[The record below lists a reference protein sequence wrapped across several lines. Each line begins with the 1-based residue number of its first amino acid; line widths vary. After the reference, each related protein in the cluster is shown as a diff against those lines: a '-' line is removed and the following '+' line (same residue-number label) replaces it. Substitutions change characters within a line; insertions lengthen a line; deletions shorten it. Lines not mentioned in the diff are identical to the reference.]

1 MAEKRTETPIHSVTL
16 QFTGPIAEQMANHF
30 FTDWL
35 DGGLDQ
41 IWEERLDDA
50 DIAESISY
58 DWDVATRT
66 LVISGV
72 ADDEDDQEDE
82 DPEDEESGEDESA
95 EEETDDED
103 GDDAEDAS
111 DEDDKDSEAAAEIEG
126 NHAKEDA

>member
-16 QFTGPIAEQMANHF
+16 QFAGPLAEQMANHF

-50 DIAESISY
+50 DVAESISY
-58 DWDVATRT
+58 DWDMATRT
-66 LVISGV
+66 LVITAV
-72 ADDEDDQEDE
+72 AEDGD
-82 DPEDEESGEDESA
+82 EDEEEAGKGADVEA
-95 EEETDDED
+95 DED
-103 GDDAEDAS
+103 
-111 DEDDKDSEAAAEIEG
+111 DDKDSEAAAEIEG

>member
-16 QFTGPIAEQMANHF
+16 QFAGPLAEQMANHF

-50 DIAESISY
+50 DVAESISY
-58 DWDVATRT
+58 DWDMATRT
-66 LVISGV
+66 LVITAV
-72 ADDEDDQEDE
+72 AEDGD
-82 DPEDEESGEDESA
+82 EDEEEAGNDADVEA
-95 EEETDDED
+95 DED
-103 GDDAEDAS
+103 
-111 DEDDKDSEAAAEIEG
+111 DDKDSEAAAEIEG

>member
-16 QFTGPIAEQMANHF
+16 QFAGPLAEQMANHF

-50 DIAESISY
+50 DVAESISY
-58 DWDVATRT
+58 DWDMATRT
-66 LVISGV
+66 LVITAV
-72 ADDEDDQEDE
+72 AEDGD
-82 DPEDEESGEDESA
+82 EDEEEAGKDADVEA
-95 EEETDDED
+95 DED
-103 GDDAEDAS
+103 
-111 DEDDKDSEAAAEIEG
+111 DDKDSEAAAEIEG

>member
-16 QFTGPIAEQMANHF
+16 QFAGPLAEQMANHF

-58 DWDVATRT
+58 DWDMATRT
-66 LVISGV
+66 LVITAV
-72 ADDEDDQEDE
+72 AEDDDEDEEGEKEDK
-82 DPEDEESGEDESA
+82 DEESGA
-95 EEETDDED
+95 ED
-103 GDDAEDAS
+103 GEAADEEA
-111 DEDDKDSEAAAEIEG
+111 DEDDDETDSEAAAEIEG
-126 NHAKEDA
+126 NHAREDA

>member
-16 QFTGPIAEQMANHF
+16 QFAGPLAEQMANHF

-58 DWDVATRT
+58 DWDMATRT
-66 LVISGV
+66 LVITAV
-72 ADDEDDQEDE
+72 AEDDDEDEDAE
-82 DPEDEESGEDESA
+82 KDEESGEEDTEA
-95 EEETDDED
+95 AGEE
-103 GDDAEDAS
+103 A
-111 DEDDKDSEAAAEIEG
+111 DEDDDETDSEAAAEIEG